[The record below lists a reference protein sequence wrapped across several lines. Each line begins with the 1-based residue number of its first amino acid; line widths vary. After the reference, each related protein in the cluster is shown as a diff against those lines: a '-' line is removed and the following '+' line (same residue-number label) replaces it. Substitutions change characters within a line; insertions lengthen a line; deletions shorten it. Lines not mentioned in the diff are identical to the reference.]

1 MYQKKI
7 PEQLDCGLAVSIK
20 IIGGKWKAWILTCLR
35 QGAKRPSELQKEMA
49 DVSPRVISMQLK
61 ELEEYGI
68 IAKNIYAEIPLRVE
82 YYITELGKTLF
93 PVMDTLEQWGDIH
106 RTRILKV
113 EE

>member
-1 MYQKKI
+1 
-7 PEQLDCGLAVSIK
+7 
-20 IIGGKWKAWILTCLR
+20 
-35 QGAKRPSELQKEMA
+35 MA
-49 DVSPRVISMQLK
+49 DVSPSVISMQLK